1 MDEEVYILPSYVID
15 TIPLLIVAF
24 KVVNSVKFNS
34 TIVAFI
40 TMVSLLSCVTDNT
53 LILSA
58 LIPVAFAILD
68 SISL

>member
-1 MDEEVYILPSYVID
+1 M
-15 TIPLLIVAF
+15 VAF
-24 KVVNSVKFNS
+24 KVVNSVKFNF

-40 TMVSLLSCVTDNT
+40 TMVSLLSCPTDNT

>member
-1 MDEEVYILPSYVID
+1 M
-15 TIPLLIVAF
+15 VAF
-24 KVVNSVKFNS
+24 KVVNSVEFNS

-40 TMVSLLSCVTDNT
+40 TIVSSLSCLTDT
-53 LILSA
+53 ILILSA